1 MQNLKIYCLTLSN
14 SHYEKIL
21 EKNYIPVGLGNT
33 NYISKWLTDKNIL
46 NISDNK
52 FYGEYTFRIICGKI
66 KLLKRRPK

>member
-33 NYISKWLTDKNIL
+33 NYADKWLTYPPDI
-46 NISDNK
+46 DRDPNK
-52 FYGEYTFRIICGKI
+52 KYIFKV
-66 KLLKRRPK
+66 